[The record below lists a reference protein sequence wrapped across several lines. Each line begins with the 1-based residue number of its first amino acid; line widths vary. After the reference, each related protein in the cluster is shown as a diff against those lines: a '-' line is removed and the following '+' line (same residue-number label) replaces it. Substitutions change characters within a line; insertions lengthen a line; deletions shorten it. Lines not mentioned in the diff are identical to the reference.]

1 MKKIYYLWL
10 RQIKKYLR
18 STPRLLGL
26 LAQPIIFLVMFGYGF
41 GNSFG
46 GGGGNYLDYLAPGII
61 GMSIIFTAIFS
72 GLEVIWDKQFG
83 FLKETLVAPMPR
95 TDVMIGRT
103 IGTATAATIQ
113 GVIVL
118 IISFFF
124 GFQPVSWGAI
134 LPAILIMFLIAL
146 TFSALGTV
154 IGSLL
159 DDMQAFPIIINFLIQ
174 PLFFLSGALFTLQGL
189 PDWLSFI
196 SRIDPLTYG
205 VDALRVLLADIG
217 HTDLGLGIDI
227 VVLAGTSLF
236 FVLLGGYFF
245 NKIEA

>member
-18 STPRLLGL
+18 STARLVGS

-41 GNSFG
+41 GSSF

-72 GLEVIWDKQFG
+72 GIEVIWDRQFG

-95 TDVMIGRT
+95 IDVMIGRT
-103 IGTATAATIQ
+103 VGGATVATIQ

-118 IISFFF
+118 LISFLF
-124 GFQPVSWGAI
+124 GFHPASWIAI
-134 LPAILIMFLIAL
+134 IPALFIMFLIAL
-146 TFSALGTV
+146 IFSSIGTI

-159 DDMQAFPIIINFLIQ
+159 EDMQAFSLIMNFLVM
-174 PLFFLSGALFTLQGL
+174 PLFFLSGALFPLQGL
-189 PDWLSFI
+189 PAWLSFV

-205 VDALRVLLADIG
+205 VDALRVLLANIG
-217 HTDLGLGIDI
+217 HHDLGLGMDI
-227 VVLAGTSLF
+227 VVLVVVALA
-236 FVLLGGYFF
+236 FVGAGGYFF
-245 NKIEA
+245 EKIEV